1 MGRRPQRETQAASVA
16 SYAICSDRR
25 ARISPQ
31 RRTTR
36 RRSSHRHRSARRAPS
51 RRARPKARRLRCLVA
66 RHRPFLLEASTIA
79 SALGVKPGGRT
90 HRDGN
95 RGRSRNRSGSG
106 GAAHL
111 KRATAPAPAKSRA
124 FCFAEGRRKSGPAV
138 HAWIQNVENAR
149 TGSLRARMT
158 RPALV
163 SRSTLKGDAAAMC
176 GSTTDGARAMLQT
189 RANTRPNWSH
199 SHRTAS

>member
-1 MGRRPQRETQAASVA
+1 MATEGDRDIARDRAVQRTSKERPPLHLQN
-16 SYAICSDRR
+16 
-25 ARISPQ
+25 
-31 RRTTR
+31 
-36 RRSSHRHRSARRAPS
+36 
-51 RRARPKARRLRCLVA
+51 
-66 RHRPFLLEASTIA
+66 
-79 SALGVKPGGRT
+79 LG
-90 HRDGN
+90 
-95 RGRSRNRSGSG
+95 
-106 GAAHL
+106 
-111 KRATAPAPAKSRA
+111 
-124 FCFAEGRRKSGPAV
+124 FAEGRRKSGPAV